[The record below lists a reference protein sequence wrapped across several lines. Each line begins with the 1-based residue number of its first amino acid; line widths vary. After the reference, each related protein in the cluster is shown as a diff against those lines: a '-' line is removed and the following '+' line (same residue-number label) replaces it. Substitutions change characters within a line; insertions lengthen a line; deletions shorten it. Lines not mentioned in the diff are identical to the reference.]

1 MSEGII
7 IAIIGSA
14 GVVLAAIIGGIFAV
28 INRNKDTEST
38 TRLKLIQKGNNNFQ
52 IGQQRNDTNGDK
64 KNDWKHF

>member
-64 KNDWKHF
+64 KND